1 MTKNIFFL
9 IGPTAS
15 GKSNISLQLTR
26 DFPFEVI
33 NADLY
38 SVFKGM
44 NIGTA
49 KPNLDEFSSRHYLFN
64 KLDPDMNYNVSEYCL
79 DAIDSI
85 DKVFANNKYPLI
97 TGGSMMYIYQLLN
110 GLSHD
115 YNILDSDKK
124 IISYILEKY
133 TYPEIYESLINVK
146 EISIG
151 KINPNDK
158 YRIEKLLER
167 LISPNNDKK
176 KYKGLYLNKNIS
188 IKIIFINIC
197 DRELLRTNIFKR
209 TSHML
214 KSGLIDEV
222 ENLKQKYNLTLENQS
237 MKAIGYKQVLSYL
250 DNNTELVNLVNSI
263 SLATQQLAKR
273 QLTWRNKFKVDY
285 YHNYPE
291 LDYKALHDFISRS
304 LA

>member
-1 MTKNIFFL
+1 MTKNIFLL

-15 GKSNISLQLTR
+15 GKSNISLQLTK

-38 SVFKGM
+38 SIYKGM

-110 GLSHD
+110 GLSND

-133 TYPEIYESLINVK
+133 TYPEIYKSLINER
-146 EISIG
+146 EISNG

-158 YRIEKLLER
+158 YRIEKLLE
-167 LISPNNDKK
+167 
-176 KYKGLYLNKNIS
+176 G
-188 IKIIFINIC
+188 INF
-197 DRELLRTNIFKR
+197 T
-209 TSHML
+209 
-214 KSGLIDEV
+214 
-222 ENLKQKYNLTLENQS
+222 KQ
-237 MKAIGYKQVLSYL
+237 
-250 DNNTELVNLVNSI
+250 
-263 SLATQQLAKR
+263 
-273 QLTWRNKFKVDY
+273 
-285 YHNYPE
+285 
-291 LDYKALHDFISRS
+291 
-304 LA
+304 

>member
-124 IISYILEKY
+124 IISYILDKY
-133 TYPEIYESLINVK
+133 TYTEIYESLINVK
-146 EISIG
+146 EISID

-158 YRIEKLLER
+158 YRIEKSLER

-188 IKIIFINIC
+188 IKTIFI
-197 DRELLRTNIFKR
+197 
-209 TSHML
+209 
-214 KSGLIDEV
+214 
-222 ENLKQKYNLTLENQS
+222 
-237 MKAIGYKQVLSYL
+237 
-250 DNNTELVNLVNSI
+250 
-263 SLATQQLAKR
+263 
-273 QLTWRNKFKVDY
+273 
-285 YHNYPE
+285 
-291 LDYKALHDFISRS
+291 
-304 LA
+304 

>member
-1 MTKNIFFL
+1 MTKNIFLL

-15 GKSNISLQLTR
+15 GKSNISLQLTK

-38 SVFKGM
+38 SVYKEM

-85 DKVFANNKYPLI
+85 EKVFANDKYPLI

-133 TYPEIYESLINVK
+133 TYPEIYESLINGR
-146 EISIG
+146 EISND

-176 KYKGLYLNKNIS
+176 KYKGLYLK
-188 IKIIFINIC
+188 
-197 DRELLRTNIFKR
+197 
-209 TSHML
+209 
-214 KSGLIDEV
+214 
-222 ENLKQKYNLTLENQS
+222 
-237 MKAIGYKQVLSYL
+237 
-250 DNNTELVNLVNSI
+250 
-263 SLATQQLAKR
+263 
-273 QLTWRNKFKVDY
+273 
-285 YHNYPE
+285 
-291 LDYKALHDFISRS
+291 
-304 LA
+304 

>member
-1 MTKNIFFL
+1 MTKNIFLL

-15 GKSNISLQLTR
+15 GKSSISLQLTR

-38 SVFKGM
+38 SVYKGM

-49 KPNLDEFSSRHYLFN
+49 KPNLDEYSSRHYLFN

-133 TYPEIYESLINVK
+133 TYPEIYESLIYGK
-146 EISIG
+146 EISNG
-151 KINPNDK
+151 KINQNDK

-176 KYKGLYLNKNIS
+176 KYKGLYSNRNIL
-188 IKIIFINIC
+188 ITVIFINIC
-197 DRELLRTNIFKR
+197 DRELLRQNIFKR

-222 ENLKQKYNLTLENQS
+222 ENLKQRYNLTLENQS
-237 MKAIGYKQVLSYL
+237 MKAIGYKHVLSYL
-250 DNNTELVNLVNSI
+250 DNNTELDNLVNSI

-291 LDYKALHDFISRS
+291 LDYKALHDFISKS

>member
-1 MTKNIFFL
+1 MTKNIFLL

-15 GKSNISLQLTR
+15 GKSNISLQLTK

-38 SVFKGM
+38 SVYKGM

-133 TYPEIYESLINVK
+133 TYSEIYESLINGR
-146 EISIG
+146 ETSDG
-151 KINPNDK
+151 KINRNDN

-167 LISPNNDKK
+167 TISSNNNKK

-197 DRELLRTNIFKR
+197 DRELLRQNIFKR

-222 ENLKQKYNLTLENQS
+222 KNLKQIYNLTLENQS
-237 MKAIGYKQVLSYL
+237 MKAIGYKQVLSYF
-250 DNNTELVNLVNSI
+250 DNYTELDNLVNTI

-273 QLTWRNKFKVDY
+273 QFTWRNKFKVDY

-291 LDYKALHDFISRS
+291 LDYKALCDFISKS

>member
-1 MTKNIFFL
+1 MTKNIFLL

-38 SVFKGM
+38 SVYKGM

-85 DKVFANNKYPLI
+85 EKVFANNKYPLI

-291 LDYKALHDFISRS
+291 LDYKALHDFISKS